1 MDGSAGFN
9 LAEVLSSLCEITF
22 LNIVDHIEVLT
33 SYVRVLVVYTVN
45 TPLGAV
51 HIVRTQQ
58 GGSGGPPN
66 ACKCVQGVGGCLGP

>member
-45 TPLGAV
+45 TPL
-51 HIVRTQQ
+51 R
-58 GGSGGPPN
+58 
-66 ACKCVQGVGGCLGP
+66 